1 MALQALFQKY
11 VEDIDFVRSRIAE
24 DEAIGEFNRQRDH
37 LEKQVAA
44 LKQQLSKSL
53 DGSKSDIRKIMDV
66 STGLTCVKVEAKLRL
81 QIDIAQL
88 KKLK

>member
-66 STGLTCVKVEAKLRL
+66 STGLTCVKVEAQLRL
-81 QIDIAQL
+81 QMDIAVF